1 MIALSYY
8 KTYQLP
14 VIVTRCSNNYGPY
27 QYPEKLIPLMVTNAL
42 EGKKLPLY
50 GDGLNVRD
58 WLHVTDRCRAIDVV
72 LHKGRIGEVYNIG
85 GNNENKYRCCGT
97 NYYSLRKNG
106 KGY

>member
-42 EGKKLPLY
+42 EGKLPLY

-58 WLHVTDRCRAIDVV
+58 WLHVTDHCSAIDVV
-72 LHKGRIGEVYNIG
+72 LHKGRVGEVYNIG
-85 GNNENKYRCCGT
+85 GNNEKQM
-97 NYYSLRKNG
+97 
-106 KGY
+106 